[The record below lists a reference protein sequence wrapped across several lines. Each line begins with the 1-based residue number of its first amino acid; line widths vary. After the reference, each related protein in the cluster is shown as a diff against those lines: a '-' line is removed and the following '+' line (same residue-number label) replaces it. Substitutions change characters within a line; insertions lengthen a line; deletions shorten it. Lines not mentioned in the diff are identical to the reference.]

1 VRSTF
6 KRYRRT
12 GDSATREQ
20 LIEHFMPLARHLARR
35 YDQRGEPLED
45 LEQVASLG
53 LLKAIDRF
61 DPDRDMRFSSYA
73 VPTILGELKRY
84 FRDASWALHVT
95 RGVQERLIEVTQAMD
110 YLAAEIGRSPSSQEI
125 AGYLNHSVDEVIEAQ
140 QAGAVRD
147 TASLS
152 APTSSDEDNLLTL
165 GDSFGEIDPG
175 YAMVENT
182 AGMTRAM
189 RMLPERERAVLL
201 LRFYADLTQSEIAE
215 RLGISQMH
223 VSRLIR
229 HALEWVREVAHV
241 EAA

>member
-1 VRSTF
+1 MATF
-6 KRYRRT
+6 RRYRHT
-12 GDSATREQ
+12 GDTAARDQ
-20 LIEHFMPLARHLARR
+20 LVEHFMPLARHLACR
-35 YDQRGEPLED
+35 YEQRGEPVED

-61 DPDRDMRFSSYA
+61 DPERDMRFSSYA

-84 FRDASWALHVT
+84 FRDATWALHVT
-95 RGVQERLIEVTQAMD
+95 RGVQERLIEVSQAMD
-110 YLAAEIGRSPSSQEI
+110 YLATQSGRSPSPQEI
-125 AGYLNHSVDEVIEAQ
+125 ATYLNLAVEDVVEAL

-147 TASLS
+147 TASLNATTTS
-152 APTSSDEDNLLTL
+152 DDDHPTTL
-165 GDSFGEIDPG
+165 GDSFGEIDSRYG
-175 YAMVENT
+175 LVEKT

-189 RMLPERERAVLL
+189 RMLPERERAILL
-201 LRFYADLTQSEIAE
+201 LRFYADLTQGEIAE

-229 HALEWVREVAHV
+229 HALERVREVAHA